1 MAYLSAGSGE
11 SWFHDGIAAIDM
23 DTGRERRFHFGPRHA
38 VGEPVVTGG
47 SDGDGFLLTQV
58 HHGDSGKTFLAI
70 FEAADVAA
78 GPVAKL
84 WLRHHVPVSFHG
96 WWRAA

>member
-1 MAYLSAGSGE
+1 MAYLSAGSGK
-11 SWFHDGIAAIDM
+11 SWYHDGIAAIDM
-23 DTGRERRFHFGPRHA
+23 DTGKENKFHFGPKHV

-47 SDGDGFLLTQV
+47 RDGDGFLLVQV

-70 FEAADVAA
+70 FEAASVSA

-96 WWRAA
+96 WWQVA